1 MTTLNLKRKF
11 KSHYEV
17 SEGGLTITVVNPFK
31 SNGMGSD
38 AWNIVIEF
46 YNGNEDDYIY
56 ISEYFDTKKQASI
69 FGAKWVQENL

>member
-1 MTTLNLKRKF
+1 MTTLNLKKKF

-17 SEGGLTITVVNPFK
+17 SQGDLNITVVNPYK

-38 AWNIVIEF
+38 AWNLVIEF
-46 YNGNEDDYIY
+46 YNGNEDEYIY

-69 FGAKWVQENL
+69 SGAKWVKQNL